1 MSSGSLITG
10 EAFPGYLPYPNIIPD
25 VRRLLGGG
33 ENEEGRSDS
42 SGPKIII
49 SVREPLSRA
58 YSSYKY
64 NYVRM
69 ALDQLRNKDETPKTD
84 DFYKTNYLFSFEEM
98 IHAELKNLKEC
109 LAPGGKAEMLSLEK
123 YGARTTRKSSGND
136 THYPIIDVEQCFVN
150 SNQNPTNLPHEGYHL
165 NDLAK
170 NSPEKI
176 IDIPQTNHLIRSMLA
191 RGLFILAA
199 DWWYN
204 AFPEGDIHVV
214 CLEELSK
221 STNAMEDVTSFLGL
235 PKFDFLSVIARG
247 RYNVGG
253 NEGFNSLTRADDEKI
268 TKPASKIP
276 ISDELRRD
284 VEEFFS
290 EYNQRLFDRMGR
302 RCPW

>member
-1 MSSGSLITG
+1 
-10 EAFPGYLPYPNIIPD
+10 
-25 VRRLLGGG
+25 
-33 ENEEGRSDS
+33 
-42 SGPKIII
+42 
-49 SVREPLSRA
+49 
-58 YSSYKY
+58 
-64 NYVRM
+64 
-69 ALDQLRNKDETPKTD
+69 
-84 DFYKTNYLFSFEEM
+84 
-98 IHAELKNLKEC
+98 
-109 LAPGGKAEMLSLEK
+109 
-123 YGARTTRKSSGND
+123 
-136 THYPIIDVEQCFVN
+136 
-150 SNQNPTNLPHEGYHL
+150 
-165 NDLAK
+165 
-170 NSPEKI
+170 
-176 IDIPQTNHLIRSMLA
+176 MLA